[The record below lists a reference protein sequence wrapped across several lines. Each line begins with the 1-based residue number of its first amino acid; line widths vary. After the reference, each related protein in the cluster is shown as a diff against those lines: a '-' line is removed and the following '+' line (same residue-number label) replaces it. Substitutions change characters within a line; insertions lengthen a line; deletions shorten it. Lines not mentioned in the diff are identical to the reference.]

1 MLCGTFNQVMESFLD
16 LEAAQSA
23 LELVEEIYVLCT
35 KLPKEELYGL
45 SSQLK
50 NASTSI
56 VANIAEG
63 FGRYTYKDKAS
74 RYVIA
79 RGECTEVVAHLV
91 VAVRVKML
99 SQEDTARAHAL
110 ADKTGRLL
118 SGLISSSRARQR
130 KGERPK
136 YSIPQY
142 SNHP

>member
-1 MLCGTFNQVMESFLD
+1 VLCGTFNQVMESFLD